1 MQFTVRTLWLL
12 ISAGLISG
20 CAANGPT
27 DPYAETATA
36 GRSSELAVEGPPSS
50 ATPPVQGPVTLTEA
64 ISIALA
70 HNPEL
75 VATGYDVDAAWARQ
89 DAVAGQ
95 RLPSLHAVGG
105 FNRYLDDQRLLPP
118 QQNGEL
124 AIFSRDI
131 FAGDLVV
138 RMPLYTGGR
147 LTSEIKATDL
157 LRQAAGHRLARS
169 RQELVFNVSSV
180 FYSILAQGKVIESL
194 EFSQEALNEHLKQV
208 DDLIAAEKAA
218 RVDRLR
224 TEVRLADLRQRLVR
238 ERNISEIQSRV
249 LANLLGLA
257 DEDQPVWPAGQ
268 LEAELSPLSALEAS
282 LSDAYQE
289 REDYLAAKAALDAQ
303 SKAVD
308 AARAGHLPTVSLVG
322 SYGGRWTPDA
332 SERPAGTSTS
342 DDVGFVGVTA
352 EIPLFEG
359 GQIDAGLR
367 QEKARLSAARHRLR
381 ELRLQIRLDVETAV
395 LNVRSANERIGA
407 TKTALAS
414 ADESL
419 RIEREKYDVGKG
431 SITDVLDAQSA
442 LLDSQTN
449 YYRAMADYNTALAQV
464 RLAVGE
470 QI

>member
-1 MQFTVRTLWLL
+1 MQVTARTLWLL
-12 ISAGLISG
+12 ISAELISG

-27 DPYAETATA
+27 DRYSESATP
-36 GRSSELAVEGPPSS
+36 GRSSELVVEVSALS
-50 ATPPVQGPVTLTEA
+50 ATPPVHGPVTLTEA

-75 VATGYDVDAAWARQ
+75 VATGYDVDVAQAQR

-105 FNRYLDDQRLLPP
+105 FNRYLDDQRLLPVRE
-118 QQNGEL
+118 NGEL
-124 AIFSRDI
+124 GVFSRDI

-147 LTSEIKATDL
+147 LTSEIKAADL
-157 LRQAAGHRLARS
+157 LQQAVKHRLARS

-180 FYSILAQGKVIESL
+180 YYSILAQGKVIESL
-194 EFSQEALNEHLKQV
+194 EFSQKTLDEHLKQV
-208 DDLIAAEKAA
+208 DDLIAVEKAA

-224 TEVRLADLRQRLVR
+224 TEVRLADLRQRLVQ

-257 DEDQPVWPAGQ
+257 DEDQSVSPAGQ
-268 LEAELSPLSALEAS
+268 LEAELSPPPALEAS
-282 LSDAYQE
+282 LSDAYQQ
-289 REDYLAAKAALDAQ
+289 REDYLGAKAALDAQ

-308 AARAGHLPTVSLVG
+308 AARAGHLPTVSVVG
-322 SYGGRWTPDA
+322 SYGGRWTSDA

-359 GQIDAGLR
+359 GQIDARLR
-367 QEKARLSAARHRLR
+367 REKARLSAARHRLQK
-381 ELRLQIRLDVETAV
+381 LKLQIRLDVETAI

-407 TKTALAS
+407 TQTALAS

-419 RIEREKYDVGKG
+419 RIEREKYDIGKG

-449 YYRAMADYNTALAQV
+449 YYRAMADYNTAVAQV